1 MMVVFKRLFMVL
13 WNTSI
18 IHMLGMS
25 LDDGGIQTSVH
36 GAMKHVYNT

>member
-1 MMVVFKRLFMVL
+1 MMVVFKRLFMVQ

-18 IHMLGMS
+18 IHKLGMS